1 MTTTMPASDLNN
13 LKFSPARGEEF
24 GYLRRSNSILLS
36 VSIVLAGL
44 LAFTAWEL
52 HLARAALANFKP
64 YIIRINDVGKAEVIY
79 YHDAMTAPQAPE
91 IIRELSDF
99 TTDFYTR
106 MTGRVDAYWHSKYLL
121 SEALMVRTYQD
132 DQKTRWVQNVERGA
146 GLMNDVTVN
155 RVNLVSLSPKG
166 GVAYVDF
173 TRAYY
178 QGGSRSG
185 VKENDTA
192 TYYFNFLPKVDGK
205 MLQYNPLG
213 ICIYDYNLRED
224 FTTKEQ
230 ENNQ

>member
-1 MTTTMPASDLNN
+1 MTSTPAFDLNN
-13 LKFSPARGEEF
+13 LKFSPARAEEF
-24 GYLRRSNSILLS
+24 GYLRRANSIFLS
-36 VSIVLAGL
+36 TTLVLAGL
-44 LAFTAWEL
+44 LAFTGWEL
-52 HLARAALANFKP
+52 RLARIALANFKP
-64 YIIRINDVGKAEVIY
+64 YIIRVNEVGKAEVVY

-106 MTGRVDAYWHSKYLL
+106 MTGRVETYWQSKYLL

-132 DQKTRWVQNVERGA
+132 DQKTKWVQNVERGA
-146 GLMNDVTVN
+146 GLMNEVAVN
-155 RVNLVSLSPKG
+155 RVNLVSLTPKG

-173 TRAYY
+173 TRTYY
-178 QGGSRSG
+178 QAGVRSG

-192 TYYFNFLPKVDGK
+192 TYYFSFLPKVDGK